1 LSELGQSLADFGKA
15 MKLLG
20 ACEGE
25 SLGKA
30 FSELGSKG
38 EILSLKLQKEV
49 IKNIFNFL
57 FCTEMKLILCLF
69 VCRHITF

>member
-1 LSELGQSLADFGKA
+1 MLLSELGQSLADFGKA

-25 SLGKA
+25 ALGKA

-38 EILSLKLQKEV
+38 DFLSLKIHKEV
-49 IKNIFNFL
+49 II
-57 FCTEMKLILCLF
+57 
-69 VCRHITF
+69 

>member
-57 FCTEMKLILCLF
+57 FCT
-69 VCRHITF
+69 VR